1 MNSRPLN
8 KNISMNHSN
17 KKINGGVEGGKL
29 CSTAECPLI
38 NTEGNTELEN
48 HHWTLKLAGESLMRN
63 RIAI

>member
-1 MNSRPLN
+1 
-8 KNISMNHSN
+8 MNHSN